1 MYKLCIM
8 NNIIM
13 NIPGTTEI
21 ENIKKNKT
29 KMNNMKMNNMKISKI
44 TPKSFLKNYIYDD
57 ITDKYLK
64 KEKRKLKQ
72 SEFEIL
78 DYSEYDKLFNSNY
91 TVSQLKS
98 ISRFFK
104 QKVSGNKKELTFN
117 VYNYLKYS
125 FFSIKIQRIFRGYL
139 IRNFL
144 KLHGPALKNRELCVN
159 NQDFLTFTELK
170 TIPYYQFYSFKD
182 KDNFVYGFDLCSI
195 YNMIKDGEYVKNP
208 YNRNDLP
215 KDILKSLKKII
226 KISKKI
232 KLPLNI
238 KLEDDSDKLSYKKKT
253 ELRALNVFQKFD
265 SMGFITDS
273 NWLMNLSRNRC
284 IRYIRELDDV
294 WNYRAQINTET
305 KNSILPPYGRLFNN
319 INLNNIFSTKTE
331 LYIKN
336 FILDIIE
343 KLITSGINE
352 SSRSLGGFYALGT
365 LTIVSINASNS
376 LPWLYE
382 SFLVNQ

>member
-8 NNIIM
+8 NNTIVIQGPTHKCQSM
-13 NIPGTTEI
+13 C
-21 ENIKKNKT
+21 NIKINNANK
-29 KMNNMKMNNMKISKI
+29 MDNMKISKI
-44 TPKSFLKNYIYDD
+44 TPKSFLKIYIYDD

-64 KEKRKLKQ
+64 KSKKKLKQ
-72 SEFEIL
+72 SDFEIL
-78 DYSEYDKLFNSNY
+78 DFSEYDNLFKNNY

-125 FFSIKIQRIFRGYL
+125 FFSIKIQRIFRGFFF
-139 IRNFL
+139 RNFL
-144 KLHGPALKNRELCVN
+144 KMRGPAIKNRNICVN
-159 NQDFLTFTELK
+159 NKDFLTFTELK
-170 TIPYYQFYSFKD
+170 EIPYYQFYSFKD

-195 YNMIKDGEYVKNP
+195 YNMIKNGEYVKNP

-215 KDILKSLKKII
+215 KDILQSIKKVI
-226 KISKKI
+226 KTAKKMR
-232 KLPLNI
+232 LPLNI
-238 KLEDDSDKLSYKKKT
+238 KLKDDIDSLSYKKKT

-265 SMGFITDS
+265 TMGFITDS

-294 WNYRAQINTET
+294 WNYRAQITNET
-305 KNSILPPYGRLFNN
+305 KNNILPPNGRLFN

-331 LYIKN
+331 LFIKN
-336 FILDIIE
+336 FILDTIE
-343 KLITSGINE
+343 KLISRGVNE
-352 SSRSLGGFYALGT
+352 SSRSLGCFYALGT
-365 LTIVSINASNS
+365 LTIVSVNASNS

-382 SFLVNQ
+382 SFLVNQQ

>member
-1 MYKLCIM
+1 
-8 NNIIM
+8 
-13 NIPGTTEI
+13 
-21 ENIKKNKT
+21 
-29 KMNNMKMNNMKISKI
+29 MKNMKISKI

-64 KEKRKLKQ
+64 KSKRKLKQ
-72 SEFEIL
+72 CDFEIL
-78 DYSEYDKLFNSNY
+78 DFSEYDKLFKNNY

-117 VYNYLKYS
+117 VFNYLKYS
-125 FFSIKIQRIFRGYL
+125 FFSVKIQKFFRGCL
-139 IRNFL
+139 MRKFL
-144 KLHGPALKNRELCVN
+144 DLHGPALKKRDICVN
-159 NQDFLTFTELK
+159 NQDFLTFTDLK
-170 TIPYYQFYSFKD
+170 EIPYYQFYSFKD
-182 KDNFVYGFDLCSI
+182 NDNFVYGFDLCSI

-215 KDILKSLKKII
+215 EGILKSIKNII
-226 KISKKI
+226 KITKTM
-232 KLPLNI
+232 KLPLNV
-238 KLEDDSDKLSYKKKT
+238 KLKDDTDKLSYKKKT
-253 ELRALNVFQKFD
+253 ELRALSVFQKFD
-265 SMGFITDS
+265 TMGFITDS

-294 WNYRAQINTET
+294 WNYRAQITTET
-305 KNSILPPYGRLFNN
+305 KNNILPPAGKLFN

-331 LYIKN
+331 LFIKN

-343 KLITSGINE
+343 KLINNGINE
-352 SSRSLGGFYALGT
+352 SARSLGCFYALGT
-365 LTIVSINASNS
+365 LTIVSVNASNS

-382 SFLVNQ
+382 SFLVNQQ

>member
-8 NNIIM
+8 NNIII
-13 NIPGTTEI
+13 NT
-21 ENIKKNKT
+21 KKNT
-29 KMNNMKMNNMKISKI
+29 TNMKMNNMQISKI

-78 DYSEYDKLFNSNY
+78 DFSEYDKLFNSNY

-159 NQDFLTFTELK
+159 NQDFLTFAELK

-238 KLEDDSDKLSYKKKT
+238 KLEDDTDKLSYKKK
-253 ELRALNVFQKFD
+253 
-265 SMGFITDS
+265 
-273 NWLMNLSRNRC
+273 NRVKSIKC
-284 IRYIRELDDV
+284 ISKI
-294 WNYRAQINTET
+294 
-305 KNSILPPYGRLFNN
+305 
-319 INLNNIFSTKTE
+319 
-331 LYIKN
+331 
-336 FILDIIE
+336 
-343 KLITSGINE
+343 
-352 SSRSLGGFYALGT
+352 
-365 LTIVSINASNS
+365 
-376 LPWLYE
+376 
-382 SFLVNQ
+382 

>member
-8 NNIIM
+8 NNTIIQ
-13 NIPGTTEI
+13 GT
-21 ENIKKNKT
+21 ENI
-29 KMNNMKMNNMKISKI
+29 KISKI

-57 ITDKYLK
+57 ITYKYVK
-64 KEKRKLKQ
+64 KSKKKLKQ
-72 SEFEIL
+72 TDFEIL
-78 DYSEYDKLFNSNY
+78 DFSEYDKIFKNNY

-125 FFSIKIQRIFRGYL
+125 FFSVKIQRIFRGFF
-139 IRNFL
+139 IRRFL
-144 KLHGPALKNRELCVN
+144 KLHGPAIKKRDVCVN

-170 TIPYYQFYSFKD
+170 DIPYYQFYSFKD

-195 YNMIKDGEYVKNP
+195 YNMIKNGEYVKNP

-215 KDILKSLKKII
+215 KDILTSLKKII

-238 KLEDDSDKLSYKKKT
+238 KLKDDTEMLSYKKKT

-265 SMGFITDS
+265 TMGFITDS

-284 IRYIRELDDV
+284 IRYLRELNDV
-294 WNYRAQINTET
+294 WNYRAQITNET
-305 KNSILPPYGRLFNN
+305 KNNILPPYGRLFN

-331 LYIKN
+331 LFIKN

-343 KLITSGINE
+343 KLITSGVNQ
-352 SSRSLGGFYALGT
+352 SSRSLGSFYALGT
-365 LTIVSINASNS
+365 LTIVSVNASNS

-382 SFLVNQ
+382 SFLVNQQ